1 MFEDAREYS
10 ALYKAIVKYK
20 PLGSIINVFKD
31 ARKYS
36 ALYKVRD
43 KIFNSTKSIPK
54 IGVI

>member
-1 MFEDAREYS
+1 VFEDAREYS

-31 ARKYS
+31 ARKCS